1 MNKILAISGIVITII
16 YLGFLVYL
24 GGVSVCK
31 LQGLELNA
39 LGDFL
44 AGTFGPIAIL
54 WLILGFFQQ
63 GIGLKQ
69 NSEVLKLQ
77 AEELKNSVEQQRE
90 LVEVTREQH
99 QMEAQTLKAERERLK
114 QSQEP
119 IFILRTRSP
128 SFSLE
133 EFTYRYVLA
142 NVGATILNLEI
153 SASVA
158 TNLIEIETGN
168 DTVLQ
173 KSEDLDVKFELFG
186 KKPLLRPIVFTLS
199 YRNFEGISNSQE
211 YQLNPIGDDGRSGG
225 TFEKIS

>member
-90 LVEVTREQH
+90 LVEVTREQL
-99 QMEAQTLKAERERLK
+99 QMDMQRIKDEQKSK
-114 QSQEP
+114 EP
-119 IFILRTRSP
+119 AFELTDLTQPLCS
-128 SFSLE
+128 SG
-133 EFTYRYVLA
+133 EFTYKYVLT
-142 NVGATILNLEI
+142 NVGATIFNLEI
-153 SASVA
+153 SASVEK
-158 TNLIEIETGN
+158 TLIEIETGN
-168 DTVLQ
+168 DKVLQ
-173 KSEDLDVKFELFG
+173 KSEYLDVRFELLG
-186 KKPLLRPIVFTLS
+186 KKQLLEPIVFSLS
-199 YRNFEGISNSQE
+199 CHTSEGIRDGFR
-211 YQLNPIGDDGRSGG
+211 YKLIPIGNGGRFGG